1 MYSKSTVHLAHLAQH
16 IVFAATTAN
25 ATGANF
31 HSLFIQQP
39 VDFHDSFLQY
49 DLTGCLQVQIETAFA
64 FCWGTVGTKILTLQS
79 LIL

>member
-39 VDFHDSFLQY
+39 VDFRDALLQY
-49 DLTGCLQVQIETAFA
+49 DLTGCLQVQIETELNLRTFSGLAY
-64 FCWGTVGTKILTLQS
+64 INRR
-79 LIL
+79 